1 MDVHVEQADFL
12 RHLYKT
18 VWQAYGAPDEQA
30 EVFARCILGGD
41 LMGRWNQGVA
51 IAEIVH
57 FMVNAGQLDPT
68 ADPTVVSEGPV
79 HTVLDGSRCLG
90 QWSMTKAVEAAIGH
104 AKKSA
109 IGVCWLRNYND
120 IGAAGM
126 FSRLFIEHDMVG
138 MMAINSVP
146 LGAPYGGRDFKVG
159 VGPMTVACP
168 AGEELPILFDGFFG
182 NTYDGYIANA
192 VMDGRKLPPD
202 SLIDPETG
210 EVTDDPVPYIDNI
223 TSRIGNQM
231 APTTFAN
238 PKMYGL
244 AIVNEILAGFLGF
257 GAITSNLL
265 PYPAEEY
272 EDGGDQNSV
281 GGGFIMAFNPTMLM
295 PGEDFGA
302 KVDAYIR
309 DLKSSRPDPRFDE
322 ILMPGEPEFRTEKE
336 RLVSGVPMRREYW
349 ENFLAMAAQVDVD
362 VDAIRAEVQS

>member
-12 RHLYKT
+12 HHLYKT
-18 VWQAYGAPDEQA
+18 VWMAYGAPEEQA

-57 FMVNAGQLDPT
+57 FMVNEGHLDPT
-68 ADPTVVSEGPV
+68 AEPTVVAEGPV
-79 HTVLDGSRCLG
+79 HTVLDGSKCLG
-90 QWSMTKAVEAAIGH
+90 QWAMTKAVEAAIEH
-104 AKKSA
+104 ARASA

-126 FSRLFIEHDMVG
+126 FTRLLLDEG
-138 MMAINSVP
+138 MAGIVAINSVP

-159 VGPMTVACP
+159 VGPMSVACP

-192 VMDGRKLPPD
+192 AMDGRRLPPD

-210 EVTDDPVPYIDNI
+210 ELSDDPVPYIDNI
-223 TSRIGNQM
+223 TSRIGVQK

-257 GAITSNLL
+257 GAVTSNLL
-265 PYPAEEY
+265 PYPADEY
-272 EDGGDQNSV
+272 EGGGDQNSV
-281 GGGFIMAFNPTMLM
+281 GGGFVMAFNPAKLM
-295 PGEDFGA
+295 PGEDSGA

-322 ILMPGEPEFRTEKE
+322 ILMPGEPELRTEQE
-336 RLVSGVPMRREYW
+336 RRESGVPMRSEYW
-349 ENFLAMAAQVDVD
+349 DNFLRMAAQVNVD
-362 VDAIRAEVQS
+362 VDALRGEFEV